1 MRIRLFRTLPRLRLA
16 PLALVPLLAL
26 TGCDKLPIPGLSGA
40 DQAKC
45 TQALE
50 VTRRS
55 ISVEDFASA
64 QTWREYAWK
73 QCDDRASLEALDKEL
88 TAKRTEV
95 ETRKRELE
103 TKNANRRELLKV
115 FLSWVW
121 NNKADPSRA
130 SAAPTCEPPAAG
142 DPKGEK
148 SEDRFCSATRTA
160 GTHTLTVRYYQS
172 QPAAAR
178 FTVRLPDATTCE
190 ELGAPT
196 VVKTWQVPA
205 TGGRS
210 AERFRCSF
218 TSGPLA
224 GMHAVGS
231 KAVNAELYVFDPVYL
246 EKAPEQKTLL
256 EGT

>member
-1 MRIRLFRTLPRLRLA
+1 MRISLSRLRLRLA
-16 PLALVPLLAL
+16 PAAIVPLLAL

-40 DQAKC
+40 DPAKC
-45 TQALE
+45 KQALE

-55 ISVEDFASA
+55 ISTEDFASA
-64 QTWREYAWK
+64 QNWREYAWK

-95 ETRKRELE
+95 ETRKREIE

-115 FLSWVW
+115 FLSWVRS
-121 NNKADPSRA
+121 NRADPSRA

-142 DPKGEK
+142 DPKGDK
-148 SEDRFCSATRTA
+148 SEDRFCAATRNA
-160 GTHTLTVRYYQS
+160 GSHAFNVRYYQS
-172 QPAAAR
+172 QPSAAR

-210 AERFRCSF
+210 AQRFRCSF

-231 KAVNAELYVFDPVYL
+231 QAVNADLYVFDPTYL
-246 EKAPEQKTLL
+246 DKEPSQKTLL
-256 EGT
+256 EGN

>member
-1 MRIRLFRTLPRLRLA
+1 MRISLFRLVPV
-16 PLALVPLLAL
+16 ALVPLLSL

-40 DQAKC
+40 DPAKC

-55 ISVEDFASA
+55 ISLEDFASA

-95 ETRKRELE
+95 ETRKHELE
-103 TKNANRRELLKV
+103 MKNANRRELLKV
-115 FLSWVW
+115 FLSWVQS
-121 NNKADPSRA
+121 NRADPSRA
-130 SAAPTCEPPAAG
+130 SATPTCEPPAAG

-148 SEDRFCSATRTA
+148 SEDRFCSATRNA
-160 GTHTLTVRYYQS
+160 GSHVFNVRYYQS
-172 QPAAAR
+172 QPTAAR
-178 FTVRLPDATTCE
+178 FWVRLPDATTCE

-196 VVKTWQVPA
+196 VVKKWQVPA
-205 TGGRS
+205 VGGRTT
-210 AERFRCSF
+210 ERFRCSF
-218 TSGPLA
+218 TSGPLS
-224 GMHAVGS
+224 GLHVVGS
-231 KAVNAELYVFDPVYL
+231 QAVNAELYVFDPTFL

-256 EGT
+256 EGS